1 MRNKQFVEPRFAEM
15 PEDELKEK
23 ASIELRNSPAIFAL
37 LSAMNAEF
45 LAAYDSA
52 ASMEQVRELQG
63 KRYIC
68 NTLLNIQDEV
78 DRQNLS
84 KNLTYEAIKDLD
96 IG

>member
-15 PEDELKEK
+15 PEDDLKEK

-52 ASMEQVRELQG
+52 PSLEKVREIQG
-63 KRYIC
+63 KRYVC
-68 NTLLNIQDEV
+68 NVLLNIQDEV

-84 KNLTYEAIKDLD
+84 KALNRDAIKALD
-96 IG
+96 TD